1 MSDSVPMSVENGIA
15 STISKLIDSNFQFS
29 EEDVKRNFLKVITSS
44 KDIPLSKLDK
54 DDLIYF
60 ENTIRYL
67 ISLYNSNNEL
77 TDEQYIE
84 LQALELSSIA
94 RIKRAHDGF
103 ERKSLNKQIQ
113 ERRNVNESSNNSSS
127 ILSKLFGGK
136 SKKQNEVQY

>member
-29 EEDVKRNFLKVITSS
+29 DDDDKRNFLKVITSS

-113 ERRNVNESSNNSSS
+113 ERRNVNESGNNSSS
-127 ILSKLFGGK
+127 ILSKLFGSK